1 MERIEN
7 DGMDGSVLK
16 GSPVNGRSRRGRVGI
31 NFFVDAL
38 AFLAL
43 VVCVLSGWVLMAIR
57 HAEYHHGEFGVE
69 IGSLEAVFLG
79 LPRYEWLNLHNLVSW
94 IFIALII
101 VHLALHWRLA
111 VRMRSIALCPDR
123 ICNKKQKL
131 RTDN

>member
-43 VVCVLSGWVLMAIR
+43 VVCALSGWVLMAIR
-57 HAEYHHGEFGVE
+57 HGESSAET
-69 IGSLEAVFLG
+69 GSRDLKVFW
-79 LPRYEWLNLHNLVSW
+79 RAA
-94 IFIALII
+94 ALR
-101 VHLALHWRLA
+101 AA
-111 VRMRSIALCPDR
+111 ATS
-123 ICNKKQKL
+123 
-131 RTDN
+131 